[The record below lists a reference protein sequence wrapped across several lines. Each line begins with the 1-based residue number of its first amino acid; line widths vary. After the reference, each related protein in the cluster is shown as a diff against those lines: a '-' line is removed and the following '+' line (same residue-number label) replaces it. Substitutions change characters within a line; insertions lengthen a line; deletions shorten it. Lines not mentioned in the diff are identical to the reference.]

1 VTPSAKLRRH
11 CNPQQEF
18 RRSDLHEGVRE
29 KKTDSLRLL
38 IVVGGHGAFVAAFRN
53 RADRWWHFCRNGV
66 ATVVTPLPVQWAGER
81 VGDEATDG
89 LRLLLVVGA

>member
-1 VTPSAKLRRH
+1 LQNRVAEEQA
-11 CNPQQEF
+11 N
-18 RRSDLHEGVRE
+18 G
-29 KKTDSLRLL
+29 LRLL